1 MSDLFHKPFIATKNR
16 KANIRPCCTCK
27 DNMDVLI
34 ATVQWPCQ
42 GWSDFI
48 SKQSGDML
56 QESEKLF
63 SPTGQKLAIGSDSE
77 RVENVFLKDEMRI
90 TDVLVLERLAMKG
103 GWKNE
108 LY

>member
-1 MSDLFHKPFIATKNR
+1 MDVPIATGTSVHGAIVCLSAAKR
-16 KANIRPCCTCK
+16 
-27 DNMDVLI
+27 LI
-34 ATVQWPCQ
+34 AELTDFAVVQWPCQ

-77 RVENVFLKDEMRI
+77 RVENVLLKDEMRI
-90 TDVLVLERLAMKG
+90 TDVLVLERLAMNG

>member
-1 MSDLFHKPFIATKNR
+1 
-16 KANIRPCCTCK
+16 
-27 DNMDVLI
+27 
-34 ATVQWPCQ
+34 
-42 GWSDFI
+42 
-48 SKQSGDML
+48 ML

-77 RVENVFLKDEMRI
+77 RVKNVFLKDEMRI

>member
-1 MSDLFHKPFIATKNR
+1 
-16 KANIRPCCTCK
+16 
-27 DNMDVLI
+27 
-34 ATVQWPCQ
+34 
-42 GWSDFI
+42 
-48 SKQSGDML
+48 ML